1 MRKFLIFKVVAAII
15 LLTLSFSPA
24 YPASFPRHKNP
35 AQIQEETFFPLQL
48 ISLYGEV
55 VRLQVVGKWDLAS
68 SELKKVFFTYIPEPL
83 RYIFTRLNE
92 LIQVA
97 GDKLKIV
104 KEDIDSAEALL
115 RQGEIE
121 KAGKVLEKTW
131 ITLLKAK
138 RDIDN
143 LNSSVDELKGRIGA
157 GAADRLRQEI
167 APLSRLADDY
177 TNRIQNLY
185 REVREGKRLESTFLE
200 ISVAEKKV
208 MVGGSFEVYGRLEAE
223 GGKVLAGRNVDIFL
237 EGKIVSRALTGK
249 NGEFKAKV
257 DLPFLYKRYVQVLAS
272 FIPQGKDREKFYS
285 STSNRILLE
294 PVFYAPLIEV
304 SYEEP
309 VYPVLPFRLEG
320 KLTLEGLPLVEYPVK
335 IKAGQRIIQVRS
347 DSQGRFQTRLS
358 LPAGAGRVF
367 PLSVFTPPRG
377 AIAPASLIINI
388 PVTYKVPSMVLDL
401 PLIAAP
407 PFPLELKGEVE
418 LKGDVMKGA
427 MVRVVTEKKD
437 VTTTVKGKSFK
448 VKFNIPLLRF
458 SGWERINVFL
468 RPREA
473 WILSLDREEK
483 VLVINPFTLLPIFS
497 LLAIFIGITRK
508 KEKKVREIEG
518 VEKKEEKVAAEE
530 ITAGEKEIAEP
541 VRIYLQAT
549 DLVAHITGIHQ
560 ALSHTIREYLELVRG
575 RLEEKEKDFE
585 FISFVAEKFLYA
597 PGGVSEEEVK
607 EVEKRFDRL
616 VS

>member
-1 MRKFLIFKVVAAII
+1 
-15 LLTLSFSPA
+15 
-24 YPASFPRHKNP
+24 
-35 AQIQEETFFPLQL
+35 
-48 ISLYGEV
+48 
-55 VRLQVVGKWDLAS
+55 VVGKWDLAS

-143 LNSSVDELKGRIGA
+143 LNSSVDELK
-157 GAADRLRQEI
+157 
-167 APLSRLADDY
+167 
-177 TNRIQNLY
+177 
-185 REVREGKRLESTFLE
+185 STFLE

-377 AIAPASLIINI
+377 AISP
-388 PVTYKVPSMVLDL
+388 
-401 PLIAAP
+401 
-407 PFPLELKGEVE
+407 
-418 LKGDVMKGA
+418 
-427 MVRVVTEKKD
+427 
-437 VTTTVKGKSFK
+437 
-448 VKFNIPLLRF
+448 
-458 SGWERINVFL
+458 
-468 RPREA
+468 
-473 WILSLDREEK
+473 
-483 VLVINPFTLLPIFS
+483 
-497 LLAIFIGITRK
+497 
-508 KEKKVREIEG
+508 
-518 VEKKEEKVAAEE
+518 
-530 ITAGEKEIAEP
+530 
-541 VRIYLQAT
+541 
-549 DLVAHITGIHQ
+549 
-560 ALSHTIREYLELVRG
+560 
-575 RLEEKEKDFE
+575 
-585 FISFVAEKFLYA
+585 
-597 PGGVSEEEVK
+597 
-607 EVEKRFDRL
+607 
-616 VS
+616 